1 MDFEKIDIQL
11 EKEVS
16 DKEELLKGNFI
27 PKIYVYTE
35 PQYENAEWTHSPNK
49 KGKGFLKVGDTKK
62 TSYERVKEQFAT
74 NKPTKNP
81 FSILLEEVAFRE
93 DGTYFRD
100 YDVHKV
106 LENSGFYRFPKSE
119 WFECTL
125 EDVKKAIHAV
135 KTRKKVLSNRINTF
149 PMRDEQ
155 EYAVK
160 VTSEYFNKYSK
171 EKENGRPP
179 HFLWNAKMRFG
190 KTFTTYQL
198 AKKMGWTKI
207 LVLTFK
213 PAVKTSWEQDLLTH
227 VDFDGWQFIS
237 KNEIE
242 EGEIDTSKPYVRFA
256 SFQDVLQKTDAGGI
270 KPHNT
275 DIHLTE
281 WDCIV
286 LDEYHFGAWNK
297 NSKDLY
303 DADSDIEIIKTI
315 DETKEINAMNM
326 EKGEKAVDYYDEEQ
340 MPLTTSAYLYL
351 SGTPFR
357 ALNNGEFNED
367 QIFTWTYSKE
377 QEAKAEWD
385 DKNGENP
392 YAELPQMVMMTYKMP
407 DEIKNIASDGMYDEF
422 SLNEFF
428 AASENNGSYKF
439 KHEAEIVNWLNLM
452 RGQYLPTSS
461 DKYDPK
467 NRPPMPYSDINLLS
481 SLTHTFWFLPSVAS
495 CKAMGEL
502 LNKHPFYKE
511 YDIKVCAGNEAGMGA
526 DALKPIQ
533 DAIGDGFNTKTIT
546 LSCGKLA
553 TGVTVPQWGGLFMLR
568 DTASPETYF
577 QTAFRVQSPWT
588 VKNPDGVH
596 PNEKFIVK
604 EKCYLF
610 DFSLNR
616 ALKQVAEY
624 SSKLNVE
631 NSKKPEEQVA
641 EFINFLPVICYDGS
655 RMEEISAADIMDIIV
670 SGTGAAMLARRWG
683 SAMLVN
689 VDNIT
694 LSKLLQDEEALNA
707 LEKIESFRNLN
718 KDLAAII
725 NKSEEIKKT
734 KKEKQDTLSKE
745 EKKELTEEEKEIK
758 SKRKKIQEQ
767 LLQFAKRVPVFMYLT
782 DDREQTLLDVIQ
794 QLETGLFTK
803 VTNLSLEDFNR
814 LVEIGVF
821 NESTMN
827 DAVFAF
833 KRFEDASLVYL
844 DDEINPDDTIGG
856 WNTRIKR

>member
-1 MDFEKIDIQL
+1 
-11 EKEVS
+11 
-16 DKEELLKGNFI
+16 
-27 PKIYVYTE
+27 
-35 PQYENAEWTHSPNK
+35 
-49 KGKGFLKVGDTKK
+49 
-62 TSYERVKEQFAT
+62 
-74 NKPTKNP
+74 
-81 FSILLEEVAFRE
+81 
-93 DGTYFRD
+93 
-100 YDVHKV
+100 
-106 LENSGFYRFPKSE
+106 
-119 WFECTL
+119 
-125 EDVKKAIHAV
+125 
-135 KTRKKVLSNRINTF
+135 
-149 PMRDEQ
+149 
-155 EYAVK
+155 
-160 VTSEYFNKYSK
+160 
-171 EKENGRPP
+171 
-179 HFLWNAKMRFG
+179 
-190 KTFTTYQL
+190 
-198 AKKMGWTKI
+198 
-207 LVLTFK
+207 
-213 PAVKTSWEQDLLTH
+213 
-227 VDFDGWQFIS
+227 
-237 KNEIE
+237 
-242 EGEIDTSKPYVRFA
+242 
-256 SFQDVLQKTDAGGI
+256 
-270 KPHNT
+270 
-275 DIHLTE
+275 
-281 WDCIV
+281 
-286 LDEYHFGAWNK
+286 
-297 NSKDLY
+297 
-303 DADSDIEIIKTI
+303 
-315 DETKEINAMNM
+315 M

-385 DKNGENP
+385 DKDGENP

-428 AASENNGSYKF
+428 AASENNDSCKF
-439 KHEAEIVNWLNLM
+439 KHEAEVVNWLNLM

-553 TGVTVPQWGGLFMLR
+553 TGVTVPQWGGIFMLR

-689 VDNIT
+689 VDNMT
-694 LSKLLQDEEALNA
+694 LSKLLKDEEAMKA
-707 LEKIESFRNLN
+707 LEKIEAFRNLN
-718 KDLAAII
+718 KDLGAII

-734 KKEKQDTLSKE
+734 KKEKQETLSKE
-745 EKKELTEEEKEIK
+745 EKKQLTEEEKEIK

-794 QLETGLFTK
+794 QLETDLFTK
-803 VTNLSLEDFNR
+803 VTNLTLNDFNR
-814 LVEIGVF
+814 LIEIGIF

-833 KRFEDASLVYL
+833 KRFEDSSLIYL
-844 DDEINPDDTIGG
+844 DDDGTNPDDTIGG